1 MFKKKSSYW
10 HANRTPLPTLSAMIG
25 GALTI
30 LVFYC
35 LEKPHIG
42 FKRGRVGTSTLEF
55 NIFNALLSKQ
65 PTTDC
70 ICIIAELP
78 HDARR
83 CTMASGFRAF
93 TLTPTL
99 NWFFAIYQL
108 RDTSLWDPYLLFIVN
123 ELARQLIFCDSVLV
137 DVINLFDPCYFS
149 IFE

>member
-1 MFKKKSSYW
+1 MGLTSHPTKVRVQSPNSKNIYKRLTRLFKKKSSYW

-99 NWFFAIYQL
+99 N
-108 RDTSLWDPYLLFIVN
+108 
-123 ELARQLIFCDSVLV
+123 
-137 DVINLFDPCYFS
+137 
-149 IFE
+149 